1 MKSVLQ
7 QTIYKNWILNTNL
20 PPATLSL
27 QNDVTKQEKLTTWNT
42 QASLLQRQCQ
52 NSSVHV
58 PINDM
63 VAAFDVMLG

>member
-7 QTIYKNWILNTNL
+7 QTIFKIGFIIQNL

-27 QNDVTKQEKLTTWNT
+27 QNDATKQEKLTTWNT
-42 QASLLQRQCQ
+42 QASLLQRQGL

-58 PINDM
+58 SINDT
-63 VAAFDVMLG
+63 VDTI